1 MEERQKRKI
10 KKVAKAL
17 TKASRSHACQARTLK
32 TLAKSSKRYYGKK
45 KK

>member
-1 MEERQKRKI
+1 MEERQKRKK
-10 KKVAKAL
+10 KKVARAL
-17 TKASRSHACQARTLK
+17 TKASRSHAGQARTLK